1 MYNIKIVRERKI
13 IVRHQYPKCFCKTI
27 CPKMDKD
34 HKFNGLV
41 LPLAHGWTIWYFSF
55 LHLFTSLYAFY
66 NNYYILGIFGFGS
79 MGSSLHYWKYPQHN
93 SLRRYIDITIIQITF
108 YTHMYYALY
117 SSTCNG
123 YLFFTG
129 TGIICYIIS
138 NHYISRNLFFATF
151 YHILVHIFASM
162 GNVILYSGSIEHT

>member
-1 MYNIKIVRERKI
+1 MYNIKKKRKHI
-13 IVRHQYPKCFCKTI
+13 IKKKNPKCLCEMI
-27 CPKMDKD
+27 CPKMDT
-34 HKFNGLV
+34 HHRFNGLV

-55 LHLFTSLYAFY
+55 LHFFTSLYAFY
-66 NNYYILGIFGFGS
+66 NNYNILGLFGFGT

-93 SLRRYIDITIIQITF
+93 SFRRYIDITIVQISF
-108 YTHMYYALY
+108 YIHMYYAFY

-123 YLFFTG
+123 YLLFTG

-138 NHYISRNLFFATF
+138 NHYIRKNLFFATF

-162 GNVILYSGSIEHT
+162 GNVILYSGKME